1 MKNLYD
7 FIKESLTSKKY
18 VDGLLINDKNQ
29 LLILR
34 RANYMKNFGGKWG
47 VVGGSIEKNESSKD
61 AIIREIKEETGYK
74 LTWNEEHEMKFLT
87 SKVHQNG
94 ASTDYWLIKLEI
106 DPEINISR
114 EHSKYEWLDI
124 NNITEDRKWLPD
136 LYEVLLMLKQPKINE
151 CDFATPLNTT
161 GMGNVQP
168 CDSNGN
174 GTEPLPLNKKMKYS
188 KPLIINKKKRKKE
201 ITEYNNDKGE
211 LQNNE

>member
-1 MKNLYD
+1 
-7 FIKESLTSKKY
+7 
-18 VDGLLINDKNQ
+18 
-29 LLILR
+29 
-34 RANYMKNFGGKWG
+34 
-47 VVGGSIEKNESSKD
+47 
-61 AIIREIKEETGYK
+61 
-74 LTWNEEHEMKFLT
+74 MKFLT

-114 EHSKYEWLDI
+114 EHSKYEWIDI
-124 NNITEDRKWLPD
+124 NNINEDRKWLPD

-188 KPLIINKKKRKKE
+188 KPLITNKKKRKKE
-201 ITEYNNDKGE
+201 ITDNNDKGE

>member
-1 MKNLYD
+1 MKNLSD

-29 LLILR
+29 LLVLR

-47 VVGGSIEKNESSKD
+47 VVGGSIENNESSKD

-114 EHSKYEWLDI
+114 EHSKYEWIDI

-174 GTEPLPLNKKMKYS
+174 GAEPLPLNKKMKYS
-188 KPLIINKKKRKKE
+188 KPLITNKKKRKKE

>member
-1 MKNLYD
+1 MKKLTD
-7 FIKESLTSKKY
+7 FIKESLNSKKY

-34 RANYMKNFGGKWG
+34 RANYIKNFGGKWG
-47 VVGGSIEKNESSKD
+47 VVGGSIENNESSKD

-94 ASTDYWLIKLEI
+94 ASTDYWLVKLEI
-106 DPEINISR
+106 DPEIHISR
-114 EHSKYEWLDI
+114 EHSKYEWIDI
-124 NNITEDRKWLPD
+124 NNIVEDRKWLPD

-188 KPLIINKKKRKKE
+188 KPLITNKKKRKKE
-201 ITEYNNDKGE
+201 ITEYNNE
-211 LQNNE
+211 

>member
-1 MKNLYD
+1 MKNLSD

-61 AIIREIKEETGYK
+61 AILREIKEETGYK

-94 ASTDYWLIKLEI
+94 SSTDYWLIKLEI

-114 EHSKYEWLDI
+114 EHSKYEWIDI
-124 NNITEDRKWLPD
+124 NNIIEDRKWLPD

-188 KPLIINKKKRKKE
+188 KPLIINKKKRNCR
-201 ITEYNNDKGE
+201 I
-211 LQNNE
+211 